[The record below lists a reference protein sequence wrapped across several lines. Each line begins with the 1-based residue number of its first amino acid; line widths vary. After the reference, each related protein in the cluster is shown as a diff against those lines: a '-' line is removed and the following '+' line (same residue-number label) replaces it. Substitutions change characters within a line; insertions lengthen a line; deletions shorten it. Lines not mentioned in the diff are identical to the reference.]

1 MRVHDNL
8 SQVRPEAINQSHQ
21 SDQRQEKVPGAPVC
35 VRCGKPMKLVCQF
48 QHTETRQ
55 IWHCAR
61 CYGF

>member
-1 MRVHDNL
+1 MKVRENL
-8 SQVRPEAINQSHQ
+8 PQVRPEANDQSHR
-21 SDQRQEKVPGAPVC
+21 SDQHQKKVMGDPVC
-35 VRCGKPMKLVCQF
+35 ARCGKPMMLVCQF